1 MMVPFIKDFF
11 FELEFISQRSR
22 GPGGQNVNKTNS
34 SVQLR
39 WSFLDSQILS
49 DEQKAIIGRKLST
62 IINTENVLYIRS
74 DVHRDQDMNKKEVLQ
89 KLQQALI
96 KAFHKPKTR
105 RPTKPTKSSQRKRV
119 ETKRHKSEIKKSRQG
134 KWND

>member
-1 MMVPFIKDFF
+1 MVPFIKDLF
-11 FELEFISQRSR
+11 FEFEFISQRSR

-34 SVQLR
+34 SIQLR
-39 WSFLDSQILS
+39 WNFLDSQILS
-49 DEQKAIIGRKLST
+49 DEQKSIIGRKLSA
-62 IINTENVLYIRS
+62 IISTENVLYIRS

-89 KLQQALI
+89 RLQQVLI
-96 KAFHKPKTR
+96 KAFHKPKPR

-134 KWND
+134 KWD

>member
-1 MMVPFIKDFF
+1 MMVPFIKNLF
-11 FELEFISQRSR
+11 FEFEFISQRSR

-39 WSFLDSQILS
+39 WNFLDSQILS
-49 DEQKAIIGRKLST
+49 EEQKSMIARKLSA

-89 KLQQALI
+89 RLQQALI
-96 KAFHKPKTR
+96 KAFHKPKPR

-134 KWND
+134 KWD